1 MPRLAPD
8 ARRPWRFF
16 SALFRTLRRGRRWET
31 IYAVI
36 ILFLRSGIILL
47 FSRNDVAKEFEILR
61 KWTKKMSKIRHRRNT
76 FGKIRRGYI
85 INGPKESFLI
95 YNNSILKFLFEFFK
109 PALFCFVNS
118 LFMFSFGV
126 THLRL
131 ELSLFSGLV
140 SMWSTCILWTGSSLA

>member
-1 MPRLAPD
+1 MSPT
-8 ARRPWRFF
+8 WCFF
-16 SALFRTLRRGRRWET
+16 LSPFLTVRSARGRET
-31 IYAVI
+31 MNA
-36 ILFLRSGIILL
+36 LMFLIVFIELILL
-47 FSRNDVAKEFEILR
+47 FSRHDVAKEYRILR
-61 KWTKKMSKIRHRRNT
+61 KWTKKMSILEIDET
-76 FGKIRRGYI
+76 LLCKIRRIYI

>member
-61 KWTKKMSKIRHRRNT
+61 KWTKKMSKIGHRRNT
-76 FGKIRRGYI
+76 FGKIRRIYVL
-85 INGPKESFLI
+85 NGSKGLKENGWEVCSHHSNVIRSMGSIALAELGSFWLVV
-95 YNNSILKFLFEFFK
+95 FF
-109 PALFCFVNS
+109 AMSCCV
-118 LFMFSFGV
+118 
-126 THLRL
+126 R
-131 ELSLFSGLV
+131 
-140 SMWSTCILWTGSSLA
+140 